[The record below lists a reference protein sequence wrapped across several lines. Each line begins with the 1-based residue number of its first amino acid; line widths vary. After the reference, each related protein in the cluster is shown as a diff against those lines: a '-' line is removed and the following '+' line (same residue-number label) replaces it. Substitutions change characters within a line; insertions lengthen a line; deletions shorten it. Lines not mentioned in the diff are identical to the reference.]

1 MTTSASPWNALPAWD
16 RQAVVGRV
24 VLDRAGRR
32 VGTITDLYVGPRSG
46 TAAWIVV
53 DLGTRTGLIPVDA
66 VANLADGLAVPFDA
80 AVVQSAPAIATG
92 APLGAG
98 AEAGL
103 RRYYDLARPGG
114 PPNGGRAL
122 QHTPE
127 ADAEG
132 AVSLNALEAR
142 QLRAATAKLRRSSSM
157 GTGPL
162 EPSPAKR
169 ATPREIESGGPD
181 QERPGG
187 RRPPPAGAGTT
198 WPLGF
203 TPVAAESAPEAET
216 VRRAGRGTRGAR
228 GRQGRARRRVLV
240 LAGALVVAG
249 AVVAGVV
256 ATRDEPRSQAPARPA
271 AASPEAVT
279 PEAATRPIEGWDFES
294 GIEPSWRA
302 SPGTVL
308 ERVRPGKDGGW
319 AVGARRL
326 ERPLGRSTVVQ
337 WPRNLAGV
345 ATTLPADAGGPGTT
359 IRVLAWAAASEAGQT
374 GRVRL
379 VDRGSGRELAS
390 ASSALGRPRGW
401 QRLAVEATVPEGASA
416 ADYEVQVGMVDPG
429 PKVMLAVDKVVVET
443 GVASGA

>member
-1 MTTSASPWNALPAWD
+1 
-16 RQAVVGRV
+16 VVGRV
-24 VLDRAGRR
+24 VTDRAGRR

-53 DLGTRTGLIPVDA
+53 DLGNRTGLIPVDA
-66 VANLADGLAVPFDA
+66 VASLSDGLGVPFDA

-114 PPNGGRAL
+114 PPDGDRAL
-122 QHTPE
+122 RHTPE

-162 EPSPAKR
+162 EP
-169 ATPREIESGGPD
+169 ATRPREIERATPE
-181 QERPGG
+181 ERPGG

-203 TPVAAESAPEAET
+203 SPVSAEAEAAPGET
-216 VRRAGRGTRGAR
+216 APDAAAAGDDASPRRTRRIRSREAR
-228 GRQGRARRRVLV
+228 GRKGRARRRALV
-240 LAGALVVAG
+240 LAGALAVAG
-249 AVVAGVV
+249 AVAAGVV
-256 ATRDEPRSQAPARPA
+256 ATRDEPRSQAPAQPA
-271 AASPEAVT
+271 AQPAAS
-279 PEAATRPIEGWDFES
+279 RPVEGGDFES
-294 GIEPSWRA
+294 GIESGWRA

-326 ERPLGRSTVVQ
+326 ERPRGRSSAVQ

-379 VDRGSGRELAS
+379 VDRGSGQELAS
-390 ASSALGRPRGW
+390 TSSALERPRGW

-416 ADYEVQVGMVDPG
+416 ADYEVQVGVVDPD
-429 PKVMLAVDKVVVET
+429 PNVVLAVDKVVVET